1 MKRTMLIL
9 AGGFALAACVS
20 SQHADMSV
28 EEGAQQVCRSVT
40 ESGTILPKRICNNK
54 ATWAAIDE
62 QNREAAAKTMDD
74 IRSRRGYMD
83 KETKMGN

>member
-9 AGGFALAACVS
+9 AAGFALAACAS

-28 EEGAQQVCRSVT
+28 EEGAQRVCRSVT